1 MQTLTA
7 TTAKN
12 YLVSA
17 GFLPAD
23 EPLAVRELSGGVS
36 NVVLLIERISGERLV
51 LKQALPRLR
60 VEQEWLCS
68 IERIWREVEVLRL
81 CSRLLEQGTGLRD
94 QDTGDRG
101 EENIEVRV
109 PAVLFEDRENYCFA
123 MTAAPSAH
131 RTWKS
136 LLLDGQTDESIA
148 AACGTLLGRLHARS
162 WNDPGIA
169 SSLDDR
175 TFFRDLRISP
185 YYDRI
190 AEVHPDLAP
199 QIQRVSEAIWQHRRC
214 LVHGD
219 FSPKNLLVAGSQLW
233 LIDFEVGHFG
243 DGAFDLGFFLT
254 HLLLKAFVA
263 GARADRYLQL
273 ITRFHG
279 AYNAELLP
287 VVGRME
293 HAQLWQRSCGALA
306 GCLLARV
313 DGKSPV
319 DYLTP
324 PLAAT
329 VRQTARELL
338 RIPPESIDELLAR
351 VTSAALPAAAPQLP
365 LS

>member
-7 TTAKN
+7 TTAKD

-17 GFLPAD
+17 GLIPAD
-23 EPLAVRELSGGVS
+23 EPLAVRELAGGVS
-36 NVVLLIERISGERLV
+36 NVVLLIERTNGERLV

-81 CSRLLEQGTGLRD
+81 CGRLLDQGTAGRE
-94 QDTGDRG
+94 TRDRG
-101 EENIEVRV
+101 QVNIEVRV

-123 MTAAPSAH
+123 MTAAPPAH
-131 RTWKS
+131 CTWKS
-136 LLLDGQTDESIA
+136 LLLDGKTDESIA
-148 AACGTLLGRLHARS
+148 AACGTLLGQLHARS

-169 SSLDDR
+169 GSLDDR

-190 AEVHPDLAP
+190 REVHPDLSP
-199 QIQRVSEAIWQHRRC
+199 QIQQVSEAIWQHRRC

-219 FSPKNLLVAGSQLW
+219 FSPKNLLVAGRELW

-263 GARADRYLQL
+263 GVRGDEYLHL
-273 ITRFHG
+273 IAQFHA
-279 AYNAELLP
+279 AYDAELLP
-287 VVGRME
+287 VVGLSE
-293 HAQLWQRSCGALA
+293 HKQLWQRTCGALA

-329 VRQTARELL
+329 VRQSARELL
-338 RIPPESIDELLAR
+338 RAPPESIDELLAR
-351 VTSAALPAAAPQLP
+351 VISEALPPAAPQLP